1 MKKSLL
7 ILSIA
12 LYGSLQTIAQE
23 QGPVSV
29 SVEGALGPIGTR
41 STGNSLGFTVAYH
54 SNRFSIGTGLTYF
67 NSGREQEN
75 RVTFPLNT
83 YPPVDYE
90 EYVFRHLL
98 VPLTLSY
105 HAPMGRKVEFIPSIG
120 FGISYNT
127 SAKYRT
133 QSSDSNFYKRDFNSA
148 EFDRYFRKVSVWG
161 HAAVRFSY
169 KLSEAFALLAGVEAR
184 GMLTGLYKPEAHLP
198 QEHPLALYFSL
209 GARYRF

>member
-12 LYGSLQTIAQE
+12 LYSTLQAGAQE

-41 STGNSLGFTVAYH
+41 STGHSFGFTAAYH
-54 SNRFSIGTGLTYF
+54 INRFSIGTGLTYF
-67 NSGREQEN
+67 TSGLEKEN
-75 RVTFPLNT
+75 RVLFPVNT
-83 YPPVDYE
+83 YPPSDYE

-98 VPLTLSY
+98 MPLTLSY

-120 FGISYNT
+120 LGISYNT
-127 SAKYRT
+127 SAKFRT
-133 QSSDSNFYKRDFNSA
+133 QSSDSNFYKRDFSSA
-148 EFDRYFRKVSVWG
+148 EFDQYFRKVSVWG

-169 KLSEAFALLAGVEAR
+169 KLNEALALLAGAEAR
-184 GMLTGLYKPEAHLP
+184 GMLTGLYKPEANLP
-198 QEHPLALYFSL
+198 QERTLTLYFSL